1 MQSKILKPVGFVGLL
16 FGLTMVVGA
25 GCNSGV
31 PTNDEVTEVNLGQVV
46 MDEDVDV
53 DEMVVE
59 DEVVMENKDEVVM
72 EESITKEFSMNSF
85 VVMEDG
91 KPKPQFSVKNIEV
104 KKGDKVKIKVTVT
117 AGNHDFNIDEYEVHE
132 KTPLNEEVVI
142 EFTAD
147 KTGEF
152 VYYCNMPGHRANGHW
167 GTLTVVE

>member
-85 VVMEDG
+85 VVMED
-91 KPKPQFSVKNIEV
+91 
-104 KKGDKVKIKVTVT
+104 DKVKIKVTVT

>member
-31 PTNDEVTEVNLGQVV
+31 PTNDVVT
-46 MDEDVDV
+46 
-53 DEMVVE
+53 
-59 DEVVMENKDEVVM
+59 